1 MYQNPSK
8 LPPPHHCSIRTNQ
21 TTSTLWL
28 VIINYF
34 SFAIAFM
41 TCQCHSRALLRI
53 LYCTTTSTYVSTKN
67 SRTTSEVF
75 KQRDI
80 YQKGFPLFDMHHS
93 PSLLCVRHALAYS
106 CIVSPVIEFVLEDVS
121 GYDRIPKVAEVI
133 VKII

>member
-1 MYQNPSK
+1 MGVILAPDKIGGFGIFGLGVYQNPSK

-28 VIINYF
+28 VINYF

-75 KQRDI
+75 NNEISTR
-80 YQKGFPLFDMHHS
+80 KGSRFLTCIIH
-93 PSLLCVRHALAYS
+93 LLCCVCATHLRTLAS
-106 CIVSPVIEFVLEDVS
+106 CRL
-121 GYDRIPKVAEVI
+121 
-133 VKII
+133 

>member
-1 MYQNPSK
+1 MTSS
-8 LPPPHHCSIRTNQ
+8 LFHLDES

-28 VIINYF
+28 VINYF

-41 TCQCHSRALLRI
+41 TCQCHSPSLAPD
-53 LYCTTTSTYVSTKN
+53 TSTYVSTKN
-67 SRTTSEVF
+67 SRTTPEYVRGF

-106 CIVSPVIEFVLEDVS
+106 CVVSPVIEFVLEDVS
-121 GYDRIPKVAEVI
+121 GYDLIPKVAEVI
-133 VKII
+133 AKII